1 MKSRQTL
8 RDAVQI
14 TGAAASLTIET
25 TGYFSIVALSESS
38 SSSRL
43 SAHTCRSYGLNTY
56 PMITNDVGYGR
67 AD

>member
-1 MKSRQTL
+1 MM
-8 RDAVQI
+8 
-14 TGAAASLTIET
+14 GAAASLTIET

-43 SAHTCRSYGLNTY
+43 SAHTCRSYDLNTY
-56 PMITNDVGYGR
+56 PMIINDVGYGR

>member
-1 MKSRQTL
+1 MKGRQTL
-8 RDAVQI
+8 RHAAQMM
-14 TGAAASLTIET
+14 GAAASLTIET

-43 SAHTCRSYGLNTY
+43 SAHTCRSYSLNTY
-56 PMITNDVGYGR
+56 PMIINDVGYGS

>member
-1 MKSRQTL
+1 MM
-8 RDAVQI
+8 
-14 TGAAASLTIET
+14 GAAASLTIET

-43 SAHTCRSYGLNTY
+43 SAHTCQRYGLSTY
-56 PMITNDVGYGR
+56 GIITNDVGYGR